1 MDLENLLVYNLA
13 MALAEKIWN
22 IVQKWNIFERNIVGK
37 QWVDA
42 ADSIGAN
49 ISESYGRYFYKDSKL
64 FLYYA
69 RGSLSE
75 SSTWLKKSYNRNL
88 LSEEEFIQLSLETKD
103 LWVRLN
109 NYINSVGRKA
119 SQNSESNSDKQKV

>member
-22 IVQKWNIFERNIVGK
+22 IVQKWNIFERSTVGK

-49 ISESYGRYFYKDSKL
+49 ISESFGRYFYKDSKL

-75 SSTWLKKSYNRNL
+75 SSTWLKKAYNRNL
-88 LSEEEFIQLSLETKD
+88 ISEEEFLQLSLETKD

-109 NYINSVGRKA
+109 NYINSIGRKA
-119 SQNSESNSDKQKV
+119 SQNCESNSDKQKV

>member
-1 MDLENLLVYNLA
+1 MDIDDLLVYKLS

-22 IVQKWNIFERNIVGK
+22 IVQKWNIFERNTVGR

-49 ISESYGRYFYKDSKL
+49 ISEGYGRYYYKDSKL
-64 FLYYA
+64 FLYYS

-75 SSTWLKKSYNRNL
+75 TTTWLKKASNRNL
-88 LSEEEFIQLSLETKD
+88 ITEEEFIQLSAETKD
-103 LWVRLN
+103 LWIRLN
-109 NYINSVGRKA
+109 NYINSIGK
-119 SQNSESNSDKQKV
+119 K

>member
-22 IVQKWNIFERNIVGK
+22 IVQKWNIFERNTVGK